1 MRSKEISLSIQIP
14 RWRSGPPQGIA
25 YYDGVIY
32 FYTNNLITKI
42 NENGKVLG
50 QEYLSLKG
58 ESEGIEVN
66 KENGKIIIGY
76 NGNNRVYEQK

>member
-1 MRSKEISLSIQIP
+1 MKGNLKNQFTIENA
-14 RWRSGPPQGIA
+14 WVPQGIA

-66 KENGKIIIGY
+66 KESGKIIVGY